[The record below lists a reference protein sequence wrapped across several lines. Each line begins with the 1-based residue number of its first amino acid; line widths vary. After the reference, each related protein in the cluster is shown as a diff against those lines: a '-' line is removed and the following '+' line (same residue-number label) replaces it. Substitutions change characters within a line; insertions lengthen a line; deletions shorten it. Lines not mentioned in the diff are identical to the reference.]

1 MAQAAVAEKLSG
13 IRKAAI
19 LMVLMGEKAAT
30 AVLRQLPQK
39 QVERLMREI
48 ASVGEIDPEV
58 SREVLRE
65 FTELAVSGNRRAQG
79 NSAYAQKLLVEAFG
93 EPAGKHLEID
103 PEVSRE
109 VLREFTELAVSGNR
123 RAQGNSA
130 YAQKLLV
137 EAFGEPAGKQLF
149 ERAMRPSDLDP
160 TDPDILEKADPHQ
173 LSKLLE
179 NESPQVIALV
189 VAHLSSGLAS
199 QVLNLFP
206 EKLKSQVVERMAR
219 MRAFPSEVVKRTLAT
234 VSKKVAVASN
244 LQQLNF
250 GGINVV
256 AKLLKSMDPTS
267 SRGILESIKA
277 SDPDLLSSIN
287 ALMFTFEDLK
297 DVTEAGI
304 RELIGH
310 ADKKTLSLALKG
322 AHPDIQAHIFK
333 CMSSRAVE
341 MLKENMEALGPV
353 RLRDVTQAQQE
364 ITRLAHELEDEGKL
378 MRKSADS
385 NDTIL

>member
-48 ASVGEIDPEV
+48 ASVG
-58 SREVLRE
+58 
-65 FTELAVSGNRRAQG
+65 
-79 NSAYAQKLLVEAFG
+79 
-93 EPAGKHLEID
+93 EID

-244 LQQLNF
+244 LQQVNF

-277 SDPDLLSSIN
+277 
-287 ALMFTFEDLK
+287 LMFTFEELK

-304 RELIGH
+304 RKLIGH

-341 MLKENMEALGPV
+341 MLKEDMEALGPV

>member
-48 ASVGEIDPEV
+48 ASVG
-58 SREVLRE
+58 
-65 FTELAVSGNRRAQG
+65 
-79 NSAYAQKLLVEAFG
+79 
-93 EPAGKHLEID
+93 EID

-206 EKLKSQVVERMAR
+206 EKLKSQVVER
-219 MRAFPSEVVKRTLAT
+219 
-234 VSKKVAVASN
+234 VASN
-244 LQQLNF
+244 LQQVNF

-341 MLKENMEALGPV
+341 MLKEDMEALGPV

>member
-39 QVERLMREI
+39 QVEKLMREI
-48 ASVGEIDPEV
+48 ARVGEIDQEV
-58 SREVLRE
+58 SKEVLRE
-65 FTELAVSGNRRAQG
+65 YTQLAVSGNKRAQG
-79 NSAYAQKLLVEAFG
+79 NSAYAE
-93 EPAGKHLEID
+93 
-103 PEVSRE
+103 
-109 VLREFTELAVSGNR
+109 
-123 RAQGNSA
+123 
-130 YAQKLLV
+130 KLLV

-149 ERAMRPSDLDP
+149 ERVMRPSDLDP

-173 LSKLLE
+173 LAKLLE

-206 EKLKSQVVERMAR
+206 EKLKTQVVERMAR

-244 LQQLNF
+244 LQQVNF

-277 SDPDLLSSIN
+277 SDPDLLSSIS

-304 RELIGH
+304 RELIGR

-341 MLKENMEALGPV
+341 MLKEDMEALGPV